1 VETQKG
7 KRKKNKPNFRAY
19 YGHLS
24 GLNLLFSFYSF
35 SQGVETDN
43 QKKKKKKN
51 PRVGLI
57 MGI

>member
-1 VETQKG
+1 VWKPKNEKG
-7 KRKKNKPNFRAY
+7 KKNKPNFRAY

-24 GLNLLFSFYSF
+24 GLLFFISFYYF
-35 SQGVETDN
+35 SEGVKTSTTTT
-43 QKKKKKKN
+43 KKKT